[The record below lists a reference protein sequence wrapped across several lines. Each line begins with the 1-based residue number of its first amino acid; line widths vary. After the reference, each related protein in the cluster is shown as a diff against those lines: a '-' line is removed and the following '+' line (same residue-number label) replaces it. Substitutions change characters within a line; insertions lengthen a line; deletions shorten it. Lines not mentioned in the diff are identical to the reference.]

1 MGVPAMV
8 VMTVASTAA
17 SYAQQA
23 SAASAQE
30 KYQDAKND
38 QITKATIE
46 NYKEL
51 DKAEQDVAYN
61 TAQDSLDNQ
70 IAALEGA
77 ANQEAF
83 SSATGIRGRST
94 DMLMQ
99 NLARNKAINDSDISM
114 AREQQLNNINTQARS
129 IQNQA
134 EASYDYTPI
143 KKPSAF
149 NAAIS
154 GIQTG
159 MSVYQPATSM
169 ANSFRSADKVG
180 SGVNKSKGK

>member
-1 MGVPAMV
+1 MGVTAMLV
-8 VMTVASTAA
+8 VTAASAAA

-23 SAASAQE
+23 SMASAQE
-30 KYQDAKND
+30 DYQEAKND

-99 NLARNKAINDSDISM
+99 NLARNKAVNDTDIAM

-129 IQNQA
+129 MQNQA

-149 NAAIS
+149 NAAMT
-154 GIQTG
+154 GVQTG

-169 ANSFRSADKVG
+169 ANSFRNASQVG
-180 SGVNKSKGK
+180 TGK